1 MIIYSVFERLGLSL
15 LTLKHPAMF
24 SSSACVS
31 ATSFSLS
38 LNAIVILVSSAW
50 MFAFE
55 YFKHLSKSFK
65 HNMNRRGPR
74 QEV

>member
-38 LNAIVILVSSAW
+38 LNAIVILVSSA
-50 MFAFE
+50 
-55 YFKHLSKSFK
+55 
-65 HNMNRRGPR
+65 
-74 QEV
+74 